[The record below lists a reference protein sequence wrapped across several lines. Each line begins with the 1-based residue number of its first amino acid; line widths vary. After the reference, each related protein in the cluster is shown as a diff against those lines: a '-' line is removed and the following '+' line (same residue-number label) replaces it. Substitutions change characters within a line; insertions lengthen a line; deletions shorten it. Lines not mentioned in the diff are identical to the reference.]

1 MSISDEEALALQIGR
16 PARGVVEVAHRCK
29 CGLPDVVKTLPK
41 LPDGTPFPTM
51 YYITCQKLASK
62 IGTLEANGVMK
73 ELEKVLDSD
82 PELKLAY
89 AKAHASYLEERNSLE
104 DVEEIQGISAGG
116 MPTRVKCLHALI
128 AHSLAVGPGVNPIG
142 DKALALLQEWGNSPC
157 VGEE

>member
-73 ELEKVLDSD
+73 ELEKELDFN
-82 PELKLAY
+82 PELKLTY
-89 AKAHASYLEERNSLE
+89 AKAHESYLEERNSLE

-142 DKALALLQEWGNSPC
+142 DKALALLHEWGKSPC
-157 VGEE
+157 VGDE

>member
-89 AKAHASYLEERNSLE
+89 AKAHASYLEERNLLE

>member
-1 MSISDEEALALQIGR
+1 MSISDEQALALQIGR

-51 YYITCQKLASK
+51 DYITCQKLASK

-73 ELEKVLDSD
+73 DLEKELDAD
-82 PELKLAY
+82 LELKVAY
-89 AKAHASYLEERNSLE
+89 AKAHESYLQERYALE
-104 DVEEIQGISAGG
+104 DVEEIEGISAGG
-116 MPTRVKCLHALI
+116 MPNRVKCLHALI

-142 DKALALLQEWGNSPC
+142 DKALALLNEWGVFPC

>member
-73 ELEKVLDSD
+73 ELEKELGSD

-89 AKAHASYLEERNSLE
+89 TKAHESYLQERNSLE

>member
-1 MSISDEEALALQIGR
+1 
-16 PARGVVEVAHRCK
+16 
-29 CGLPDVVKTLPK
+29 
-41 LPDGTPFPTM
+41 
-51 YYITCQKLASK
+51 
-62 IGTLEANGVMK
+62 TLEANGVMK

-89 AKAHASYLEERNSLE
+89 AKAHASYLEERNLLE

>member
-73 ELEKVLDSD
+73 ELEKELGSD

-89 AKAHASYLEERNSLE
+89 TKAPESYLQERNSLE

-128 AHSLAVGPGVNPIG
+128 AHSLAVSPGVNPIG

>member
-82 PELKLAY
+82 
-89 AKAHASYLEERNSLE
+89 
-104 DVEEIQGISAGG
+104 
-116 MPTRVKCLHALI
+116 
-128 AHSLAVGPGVNPIG
+128 
-142 DKALALLQEWGNSPC
+142 
-157 VGEE
+157 

>member
-142 DKALALLQEWGNSPC
+142 DKALALLQEWGKSPC

>member
-1 MSISDEEALALQIGR
+1 MSISDEQALALQIGR

-73 ELEKVLDSD
+73 DLEKELDAD
-82 PELKLAY
+82 LELKVAY
-89 AKAHASYLEERNSLE
+89 AKAHESYLQERYSLE
-104 DVEEIQGISAGG
+104 DVEEIEGISAGG
-116 MPTRVKCLHALI
+116 MPNRVKCLHALI

-142 DKALALLQEWGNSPC
+142 DKALALLNEWGISPC